1 MATSTTEPKI
11 FSLFWGY
18 AGVIFAVLIWSGWII
33 ATRDSVTRNL
43 LPIDIAILRYGVPAL
58 FLAPIWLK
66 KGIFP
71 KGESPLL
78 LAIMTIGW
86 GGPFVY
92 LISSGLLHVPA
103 YLFGPLVPGLLPM
116 IVAAFGV
123 LILRETI
130 NGMRWLGLG
139 FIAAAVALVVGPSL
153 MIGDI
158 DIMAGAPWL
167 VTAACGWAAFTIAY
181 RYTNLTGV
189 EAAAYVC
196 LYSLPLL
203 ALGAYVDGAQILT
216 LSMGEM
222 LWQGFIQGVL
232 SGIGS
237 VVGYAYAVRSLGL
250 PRASA
255 FTSLVPPL
263 AAVGGWLI
271 LGETVSPTGWASVF
285 CACLG
290 VYLVNRAVV
299 QSAAKGA

>member
-1 MATSTTEPKI
+1 MSTSSETEAKT
-11 FSLFWGY
+11 FSIFWGY

-66 KGIFP
+66 KGLFP

-78 LAIMTIGW
+78 LAIMTLGW

-92 LISSGLLHVPA
+92 LISNGLLHVPA

-116 IVAAFGV
+116 VVTAFGV
-123 LILRETI
+123 FVLRERVS
-130 NGMRWLGLG
+130 GMRWSGLG
-139 FIAAAVALVVGPSL
+139 FIAAAIVFVVAPSL
-153 MIGDI
+153 MTGDI
-158 DIMAGAPWL
+158 NIMAGAPWL
-167 VTAACGWAAFTIAY
+167 VTASCGWAAFTIAY
-181 RYTNLTGV
+181 RYTTLSGV

-203 ALGAYVDGAQILT
+203 AFGAYVDGSQIMSLP
-216 LSMGEM
+216 LDEL
-222 LWQGFIQGVL
+222 LWQGFIQGIL

-237 VVGYAYAVRSLGL
+237 VIGYAYAVRALGL

-271 LGETVSPTGWASVF
+271 LGEAVSATGWASVI

-290 VYLVNRAVV
+290 VYLVNRAV
-299 QSAAKGA
+299 AKRA

>member
-1 MATSTTEPKI
+1 MATSTAEPKT
-11 FSLFWGY
+11 FSIFWGY

-43 LPIDIAILRYGVPAL
+43 LPIDISILRYGVPAL

-66 KGIFP
+66 KGLFP

-116 IVAAFGV
+116 VVTAFGV
-123 LILRETI
+123 LILKEQV
-130 NGMRWLGLG
+130 NGMRWTGLA
-139 FIAAAVALVVGPSL
+139 FIGAAVAFVIVPSL

-167 VTAACGWAAFTIAY
+167 VTASCGWAAFTIAY
-181 RYTNLTGV
+181 RYTSLTGV

-203 ALGAYVDGAQILT
+203 ALGAYIDGAQIQT
-216 LSMGEM
+216 LPMGEL
-222 LWQGFIQGVL
+222 LWQGFIQGIL

-237 VVGYAYAVRSLGL
+237 VIGYAYAVRSLGL

-271 LGETVSPTGWASVF
+271 LGEAVSVTGWASVI

-290 VYLVNRAVV
+290 VYLVNRAV
-299 QSAAKGA
+299 AKGGV

>member
-1 MATSTTEPKI
+1 MTSTTDTKSDTKT
-11 FSLFWGY
+11 FSTFWGY

-33 ATRDSVTRNL
+33 ATRESVTRNL

-58 FLAPIWLK
+58 FLAPVWLK

-71 KGESPLL
+71 KGESQLL

-92 LISSGLLHVPA
+92 FISKGLLHVPA

-116 IVAAFGV
+116 VVTAFGILV
-123 LILRETI
+123 LREKVS
-130 NGMRWLGLG
+130 GLRWLGLG
-139 FIAAAVALVVGPSL
+139 FIAAAVVLVIAPSL
-153 MIGDI
+153 VSGEI
-158 DIMAGAPWL
+158 DILAGAPWL
-167 VTAACGWAAFTIAY
+167 MTAACGWAAFTLAY

-203 ALGAYVDGAQILT
+203 ALGAYVDGSQILS
-216 LSMGEM
+216 LPLDEM
-222 LWQGFIQGVL
+222 LWQGFIQGIL

-237 VVGYAYAVRSLGL
+237 VIGYAYAVRSLGL

-271 LGETVSPTGWASVF
+271 LGEAVSLAGWASVI

-290 VYLVNRAVV
+290 VYVVNRAV
-299 QSAAKGA
+299 AKGA

>member
-1 MATSTTEPKI
+1 MADTAEEKTYR
-11 FSLFWGY
+11 LFWGY

-33 ATRDSVTRNL
+33 ATRESVNRNL

-58 FLAPIWLK
+58 FLAPVWLR

-71 KGESPLL
+71 KGESPFL
-78 LAIMTIGW
+78 LAVMTIGW

-92 LISSGLLHVPA
+92 LISNGLLHVPA

-116 IVAAFGV
+116 IVAGFG
-123 LILRETI
+123 LIVLRERIT
-130 NGMRWLGLG
+130 GLRWLGLG
-139 FIAAAVALVVGPSL
+139 FIAAAVIFVLTPP
-153 MIGDI
+153 
-158 DIMAGAPWL
+158 IMAADADFLAGVPWL
-167 VTAACGWAAFTIAY
+167 ITAACGWSAFTIAY
-181 RYTNLTGV
+181 RQTNLTGV

-203 ALGAYVDGAQILT
+203 AFGAYMDGSQILS
-216 LSMGEM
+216 LPVGEM
-222 LWQGFIQGVL
+222 LWQGFIQGIL

-237 VVGYAYAVRSLGL
+237 VIGYAYAVRALGL

-271 LGETVSPTGWASVF
+271 LGEAVSAAGWASVF

-290 VYLVNRAVV
+290 VYVVNLAV
-299 QSAAKGA
+299 AKGA

>member
-1 MATSTTEPKI
+1 MSTSSEPQTKT

-58 FLAPIWLK
+58 FLAPVWLK
-66 KGIFP
+66 KGLFP

-78 LAIMTIGW
+78 LAIMTLGW

-92 LISSGLLHVPA
+92 LISNGLLHVPA

-116 IVAAFGV
+116 VVTVFGV
-123 LILRETI
+123 LILRQKVS
-130 NGMRWLGLG
+130 GMRLLGLG
-139 FIAAAVALVVGPSL
+139 FIAAAVVFVIAPSL

-158 DIMAGAPWL
+158 DILAGAPWL

-181 RYTNLTGV
+181 RYTSLTGV

-203 ALGAYVDGAQILT
+203 AVGAYVDGSQIMS
-216 LSMGEM
+216 LSLDEM
-222 LWQGFIQGVL
+222 LWQGFIQGIL

-237 VVGYAYAVRSLGL
+237 VVGYAYAVRALGL

-271 LGETVSPTGWASVF
+271 LGEAVSATGWASVI

-290 VYLVNRAVV
+290 VYIVNRAV
-299 QSAAKGA
+299 AKGGG

>member
-1 MATSTTEPKI
+1 MTTATETKTYHP
-11 FSLFWGY
+11 FWGY

-58 FLAPIWLK
+58 FLAPVWLK
-66 KGIFP
+66 KGLFP
-71 KGESPLL
+71 KGESPFL
-78 LAIMTIGW
+78 LAVMTIGW

-92 LISSGLLHVPA
+92 LISNGLLHVPA

-116 IVAAFGV
+116 IVTAFGLIV
-123 LILRETI
+123 LKERVSAL
-130 NGMRWLGLG
+130 RWLGLG
-139 FIAAAVALVVGPSL
+139 FIAAAVILVLTPAVLAADVDFLGG
-153 MIGDI
+153 I
-158 DIMAGAPWL
+158 PWL
-167 VTAACGWAAFTIAY
+167 ITAACGWAAFTVAY
-181 RYTNLTGV
+181 RQTNLTGV

-203 ALGAYVDGAQILT
+203 AVGAYIDGSQILS
-216 LSMGEM
+216 LPVNEM
-222 LWQGFIQGVL
+222 LWQGFVQGIL

-237 VVGYAYAVRSLGL
+237 VIGYAYAVRSLGL

-271 LGETVSPTGWASVF
+271 LGEAVSAAGWASVF
-285 CACLG
+285 CACVG
-290 VYLVNRAVV
+290 VYVVNLAV
-299 QSAAKGA
+299 AKVT

>member
-1 MATSTTEPKI
+1 MSTSPDNQTKT

-71 KGESPLL
+71 RGESPWL

-116 IVAAFGV
+116 VVTAFGV
-123 LILRETI
+123 FVLRERV
-130 NGMRWLGLG
+130 NNMRWAGLG
-139 FIAAAVALVVGPSL
+139 FIAAAVAFVIAPSL
-153 MIGDI
+153 MVGDI
-158 DIMAGAPWL
+158 DILAGAPWL
-167 VTAACGWAAFTIAY
+167 ITASCGWAAFTIAY

-203 ALGAYVDGAQILT
+203 ALGAYIDGAQIMSLP
-216 LSMGEM
+216 LDEM
-222 LWQGFIQGVL
+222 LWQGFIQGIL

-237 VVGYAYAVRSLGL
+237 VIGYAYAVRSLGL

-271 LGETVSPTGWASVF
+271 LGEAVSLTGWASVF

-290 VYLVNRAVV
+290 VYLVNRAV
-299 QSAAKGA
+299 AKGA

>member
-1 MATSTTEPKI
+1 MATSTTEPKT
-11 FSLFWGY
+11 FSLLWGY

-66 KGIFP
+66 KGLFP

-78 LAIMTIGW
+78 LAIMTLGW

-116 IVAAFGV
+116 VVAAFGV
-123 LILRETI
+123 LILREKI
-130 NGMRWLGLG
+130 NVMRWLGLG
-139 FIAAAVALVVGPSL
+139 FITAAVILVAGPSL
-153 MIGDI
+153 MTADI
-158 DIMAGAPWL
+158 DILAGAPWL

-203 ALGAYVDGAQILT
+203 ALGAYVDGAQILS
-216 LSMGEM
+216 LSLKEM

-237 VVGYAYAVRSLGL
+237 VVGYAYAVRALGL

-271 LGETVSPTGWASVF
+271 LGEAVSAAGWASVM

-290 VYLVNRAVV
+290 VYLVNRAVAD
-299 QSAAKGA
+299 QGAKGT

>member
-1 MATSTTEPKI
+1 MQATQQDRT
-11 FSLFWGY
+11 FSVFWGY
-18 AGVIFAVLIWSGWII
+18 FGVIFAVLVWSGWII
-33 ATRDSVTRNL
+33 ATRESVNRNL

-58 FLAPIWLK
+58 FLAPVWLK
-66 KGIFP
+66 KGVFP
-71 KGESPLL
+71 KGESPVL

-92 LISSGLLHVPA
+92 LISHGLLHVPA

-116 IVAAFGV
+116 VVTAFGLLV
-123 LILRETI
+123 LRE
-130 NGMRWLGLG
+130 NVSGLRWIGLA
-139 FIAAAVALVVGPSL
+139 FIAAAVIFVLTPPVLAADTEFL
-153 MIGDI
+153 
-158 DIMAGAPWL
+158 AGVPWL
-167 VTAACGWAAFTIAY
+167 ITAACGWSAFTIAY
-181 RYTNLTGV
+181 RQTNLTGI

-203 ALGAYVDGAQILT
+203 AMGAYIDGSQILT
-216 LSMGEM
+216 LSVDEM
-222 LWQGFIQGVL
+222 LWQGFVQGIL

-237 VVGYAYAVRSLGL
+237 VVGYAYAVRALGL

-271 LGETVSPTGWASVF
+271 LGEAVSTAGWASVI

-290 VYLVNRAVV
+290 VYLVNLAV
-299 QSAAKGA
+299 AKGT

>member
-1 MATSTTEPKI
+1 MADTAEEKTYR
-11 FSLFWGY
+11 LFWGY

-33 ATRDSVTRNL
+33 ATRESVNRNL

-58 FLAPIWLK
+58 FLAPVWLK

-71 KGESPLL
+71 KGESPFL
-78 LAIMTIGW
+78 LAVMTIGW

-92 LISSGLLHVPA
+92 LISNGLLHVPA

-116 IVAAFGV
+116 IVAAFG
-123 LILRETI
+123 LIVLRERIT
-130 NGMRWLGLG
+130 GLRWLGLG
-139 FIAAAVALVVGPSL
+139 FIAAAVILVLAPP
-153 MIGDI
+153 
-158 DIMAGAPWL
+158 IMAADADFLAGVPWL
-167 VTAACGWAAFTIAY
+167 ITAACGWSAFTIAY
-181 RYTNLTGV
+181 RQTNLTGV

-203 ALGAYVDGAQILT
+203 AVGAYIDGSQILS
-216 LSMGEM
+216 LPVGEM
-222 LWQGFIQGVL
+222 LWQGFIQGIL

-237 VVGYAYAVRSLGL
+237 VIGYAYSVRALGL

-271 LGETVSPTGWASVF
+271 LGEAVSAAGWASVI

-290 VYLVNRAVV
+290 VYVVNLAV
-299 QSAAKGA
+299 AKGA

>member
-1 MATSTTEPKI
+1 MTADTNTRT
-11 FSLFWGY
+11 FSIFWGY

-58 FLAPIWLK
+58 FLAPVWLK
-66 KGIFP
+66 KGLFP

-78 LAIMTIGW
+78 LAIMTLGW

-116 IVAAFGV
+116 VVTAFGV
-123 LILRETI
+123 LILRETVS
-130 NGMRWLGLG
+130 GMRWAGLG
-139 FIAAAVALVVGPSL
+139 FIAAAVVFVIAPSL
-153 MIGDI
+153 MTGDI

-181 RYTNLTGV
+181 RYTTLTGV

-203 ALGAYVDGAQILT
+203 ALGAYFDGARIMSLP
-216 LSMGEM
+216 LDEM

-237 VVGYAYAVRSLGL
+237 VIGYAYAVRSLGL

-271 LGETVSPTGWASVF
+271 LGEAVSPTGWASVI

-290 VYLVNRAVV
+290 VYLVNRAV
-299 QSAAKGA
+299 AKGA

>member
-1 MATSTTEPKI
+1 MTSTTDTKT
-11 FSLFWGY
+11 FSIFWGY

-33 ATRDSVTRNL
+33 ATRDSVARNL

-71 KGESPLL
+71 KGERPVL
-78 LAIMTIGW
+78 LAIMTLGW

-92 LISSGLLHVPA
+92 FISNGLLHVPA

-116 IVAAFGV
+116 VVTAFGIFV
-123 LILRETI
+123 IREKI
-130 NGMRWLGLG
+130 NGLRWLGLA
-139 FIAAAVALVVGPSL
+139 FIAAA
-153 MIGDI
+153 MIFVLTPAVMASDI
-158 DIMAGAPWL
+158 DFLLGVPWL
-167 VTAACGWAAFTIAY
+167 VIASCGWAAFTIAY

-203 ALGAYVDGAQILT
+203 ALGAYIDGSQIYT
-216 LSMGEM
+216 LPVEEL
-222 LWQGFIQGVL
+222 LWQGFVQGIL

-237 VVGYAYAVRSLGL
+237 VIGYAYAVRSLGL

-271 LGETVSPTGWASVF
+271 LGETVSLAGWASVI

-290 VYLVNRAVV
+290 VYLVNLAVTRG
-299 QSAAKGA
+299 S

>member
-1 MATSTTEPKI
+1 MVTSTADTKT
-11 FSLFWGY
+11 FSLLWGY
-18 AGVIFAVLIWSGWII
+18 AGVIAAVLIWSGWII

-78 LAIMTIGW
+78 LAIMTLGW

-116 IVAAFGV
+116 VVAAFGV
-123 LILRETI
+123 LILREKI
-130 NGMRWLGLG
+130 NGMRWLGLA
-139 FIAAAVALVVGPSL
+139 FIAAAVIFVVAPSL
-153 MIGDI
+153 MTADI
-158 DIMAGAPWL
+158 DILAGAPWL

-181 RYTNLTGV
+181 RYTNLSGV

-203 ALGAYVDGAQILT
+203 AFGAYVDGAQILT
-216 LSMGEM
+216 LSVGEL

-237 VVGYAYAVRSLGL
+237 VVGYAYAVRALGL

-271 LGETVSPTGWASVF
+271 LGEAVSPTGWVSVF

-290 VYLVNRAVV
+290 VYLVNRAV
-299 QSAAKGA
+299 AKGA

>member
-1 MATSTTEPKI
+1 MTSTTDTKSDTKT
-11 FSLFWGY
+11 FSTFWGY

-33 ATRDSVTRNL
+33 ATRESVTRNL

-58 FLAPIWLK
+58 FLAPVWLK

-92 LISSGLLHVPA
+92 FISKGLLHVPA

-116 IVAAFGV
+116 VVTAFGILV
-123 LILRETI
+123 LREKVS
-130 NGMRWLGLG
+130 GLRWLGLG
-139 FIAAAVALVVGPSL
+139 FIAAAVVLVIAPSL
-153 MIGDI
+153 VSGEI
-158 DIMAGAPWL
+158 DILAGAPWL
-167 VTAACGWAAFTIAY
+167 MTAACGWAAFTLAY

-203 ALGAYVDGAQILT
+203 ALGAYVDGSQILS
-216 LSMGEM
+216 LPLDEM
-222 LWQGFIQGVL
+222 LWQGFIQGIL

-237 VVGYAYAVRSLGL
+237 VIGYAYAVRSLGL

-271 LGETVSPTGWASVF
+271 LGEAVSLAGWASVI

-290 VYLVNRAVV
+290 VYVVNRAV
-299 QSAAKGA
+299 AKGA

>member
-1 MATSTTEPKI
+1 MATSSDQETGT
-11 FSLFWGY
+11 FSIFWGY

-66 KGIFP
+66 KGVFP

-78 LAIMTIGW
+78 LVIMTLGW

-116 IVAAFGV
+116 VVTAFGV
-123 LILRETI
+123 LILRQSVS
-130 NGMRWLGLG
+130 GMRWLGLG
-139 FIAAAVALVVGPSL
+139 FIAAAVVFVVAPSL
-153 MIGDI
+153 MTGDI
-158 DIMAGAPWL
+158 DILAGAPWL
-167 VTAACGWAAFTIAY
+167 VTASCGWAAFTIAY
-181 RYTNLTGV
+181 RYTSLTGV

-203 ALGAYVDGAQILT
+203 AIGAYVDGSQIMSLP
-216 LSMGEM
+216 LDEM
-222 LWQGFIQGVL
+222 LWQGFIQGIL

-271 LGETVSPTGWASVF
+271 LGEAVSATGWASVI

-290 VYLVNRAVV
+290 VYIVNRAV
-299 QSAAKGA
+299 AKGA

>member
-1 MATSTTEPKI
+1 MATSSDIQTRT
-11 FSLFWGY
+11 FSIFWGY

-66 KGIFP
+66 KGLFP

-78 LAIMTIGW
+78 LIIMTLGW

-92 LISSGLLHVPA
+92 LISNGLLHVPA

-116 IVAAFGV
+116 VITAFGV
-123 LILRETI
+123 LILRQTVS
-130 NGMRWLGLG
+130 GMRWLGLG
-139 FIAAAVALVVGPSL
+139 FIAAAVAFVIAPSL
-153 MIGDI
+153 MMGDI
-158 DIMAGAPWL
+158 DILAGAPWL
-167 VTAACGWAAFTIAY
+167 VTASCGWAAFTIAY
-181 RYTNLTGV
+181 RYTSLTGV

-203 ALGAYVDGAQILT
+203 AIGAYIDGSQIMSLP
-216 LSMGEM
+216 LDEM
-222 LWQGFIQGVL
+222 LWQGFIQGIL

-271 LGETVSPTGWASVF
+271 LGEAVSATGWASVI

-290 VYLVNRAVV
+290 VYIVNRAV
-299 QSAAKGA
+299 AKGA

>member
-1 MATSTTEPKI
+1 MADTAEEKTYR
-11 FSLFWGY
+11 LFWGY

-33 ATRDSVTRNL
+33 ATRESVNRNL

-58 FLAPIWLK
+58 FLAPVWLK

-71 KGESPLL
+71 KGESPFL
-78 LAIMTIGW
+78 LAVMTIGW

-92 LISSGLLHVPA
+92 LISNGLLHVPA

-116 IVAAFGV
+116 IVAAFG
-123 LILRETI
+123 LIVLRERIT
-130 NGMRWLGLG
+130 GLRWLGLG
-139 FIAAAVALVVGPSL
+139 FIAAAVILVLAPP
-153 MIGDI
+153 
-158 DIMAGAPWL
+158 IMAADADFLAGVPWL
-167 VTAACGWAAFTIAY
+167 ITAACGWSAFTIAY
-181 RYTNLTGV
+181 RQTNLTGV

-203 ALGAYVDGAQILT
+203 AVGAYIDGSQILS
-216 LSMGEM
+216 LPVGEM
-222 LWQGFIQGVL
+222 LWQGFIQGIL

-237 VVGYAYAVRSLGL
+237 VIGYAYAVRALGL

-271 LGETVSPTGWASVF
+271 LGEAVSAAGWASVI

-290 VYLVNRAVV
+290 VYVVNLAV
-299 QSAAKGA
+299 AKGA

>member
-1 MATSTTEPKI
+1 MSTSTDTKT
-11 FSLFWGY
+11 FSQLWGY
-18 AGVIFAVLIWSGWII
+18 VGVMAAVLIWSGWII

-58 FLAPIWLK
+58 FLAPVWLR

-78 LAIMTIGW
+78 LAIMTLGW

-116 IVAAFGV
+116 VVAAFGV
-123 LILRETI
+123 LILGEKI
-130 NGMRWLGLG
+130 NGMRWLGLA
-139 FIAAAVALVVGPSL
+139 FIAAAVVLVVGPSL
-153 MIGDI
+153 ATGDI

-203 ALGAYVDGAQILT
+203 ALGAYVDGAQIMT
-216 LSMGEM
+216 LSLDAM

-237 VVGYAYAVRSLGL
+237 VVGYAYAVRALGL

-271 LGETVSPTGWASVF
+271 LGEAVSPTGWASVI

-290 VYLVNRAVV
+290 VYLVNRAVA

>member
-1 MATSTTEPKI
+1 MQATQQDKT

-18 AGVIFAVLIWSGWII
+18 FGVIFAVLIWSGWII
-33 ATRDSVTRNL
+33 ATRESVNRNL

-78 LAIMTIGW
+78 LAVMTIGW

-92 LISSGLLHVPA
+92 LISNGLLHVPA

-116 IVAAFGV
+116 IVTAWGL
-123 LILRETI
+123 LIMREKVSKL
-130 NGMRWLGLG
+130 RWLGLA
-139 FIAAAVALVVGPSL
+139 FIAAAVVFVLTPP
-153 MIGDI
+153 
-158 DIMAGAPWL
+158 IMAADADFLIGVPWL
-167 VTAACGWAAFTIAY
+167 ITAACGWSAFTIAY
-181 RYTNLTGV
+181 RRTNLTGV

-203 ALGAYVDGAQILT
+203 ALGAYVDGSQILS
-216 LSMGEM
+216 LPLNEM
-222 LWQGFIQGVL
+222 LWQGFIQGIL

-271 LGETVSPTGWASVF
+271 LGEAVSAAGWASVF

-290 VYLVNRAVV
+290 VYVVNLAV
-299 QSAAKGA
+299 AKGA